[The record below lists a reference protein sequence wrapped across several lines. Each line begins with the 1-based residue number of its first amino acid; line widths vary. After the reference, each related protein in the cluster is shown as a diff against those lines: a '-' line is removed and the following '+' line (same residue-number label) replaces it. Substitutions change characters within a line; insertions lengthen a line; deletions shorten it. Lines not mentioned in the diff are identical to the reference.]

1 MNVPILSPIISLT
14 CRAMTGP
21 TAIRAC
27 SRIFLILLLSAS
39 LNALASTPMSLKVGD
54 VPPDAFGKSSTQ
66 EVIHLSDYRGKI
78 VVISFWAT
86 WCGPCRK
93 ELPFLVTLQKNATR
107 EKLVVLSV
115 NWRQNYEQFQEIK
128 RFFKKLDTDITLISD
143 FNGRA
148 GVAYGVK
155 GIPHMVIVSRD
166 GKIAAIHV
174 GYSEEELPL
183 LVEEINTTWS
193 KSAPEDSSG
202 N

>member
-1 MNVPILSPIISLT
+1 MNVPVLSPIISLT

-107 EKLVVLSV
+107 EKLVDLVS
-115 NWRQNYEQFQEIK
+115 K
-128 RFFKKLDTDITLISD
+128 RS
-143 FNGRA
+143 
-148 GVAYGVK
+148 
-155 GIPHMVIVSRD
+155 
-166 GKIAAIHV
+166 
-174 GYSEEELPL
+174 
-183 LVEEINTTWS
+183 
-193 KSAPEDSSG
+193 
-202 N
+202 